1 MRVAFRHAKKGLD
14 ALGSIF
20 GWVYERCDAHI
31 FRRRVR
37 PFLVQSGMIS
47 DMELSDHFLFEDGLG
62 TEVCHLCRAGFRA
75 QSAVLA
81 FLDTLFGFEE
91 RHAGSTLSS
100 AQEAEAFH
108 TKVAGPT
115 LNPGDIHLNRWT
127 DLPSSHTRF
136 IEDFYTF
143 VSSSRPYNYS
153 LTLAYD
159 SCISS
164 ITTVLDKQNQLASNY
179 AMDGSL
185 GTAPLDLCP
194 ESKTAVK
201 KASPRS
207 EQWQSHPQRLASD
220 SLIPFLK
227 RASAAT
233 REPIIQIEWLH
244 RRSDE

>member
-1 MRVAFRHAKKGLD
+1 MGLAFMVAVEATGAPLIPLFLSAASAARMDEEAAVRVAFRHAKKGLD

-20 GWVYERCDAHI
+20 GSVYEGCDTHI

-37 PFLVQSGMIS
+37 PFLVQSEVIS
-47 DMELSDHFLFEDGLG
+47 DIELSDNFLFEDGLG

-75 QSAVLA
+75 QPAVLA

-91 RHAGSTLSS
+91 RHAGSILSS

-136 IEDFYTF
+136 LEDVKSSTDFYTF

-164 ITTVLDKQNQLASNY
+164 ITTVLDKKKSISVQLCFGWILRNCS
-179 AMDGSL
+179 
-185 GTAPLDLCP
+185 TRPL
-194 ESKTAVK
+194 
-201 KASPRS
+201 PR
-207 EQWQSHPQRLASD
+207 
-220 SLIPFLK
+220 K
-227 RASAAT
+227 
-233 REPIIQIEWLH
+233 
-244 RRSDE
+244 

>member
-1 MRVAFRHAKKGLD
+1 MVAAEATGAPLIPLFLSAASAARMDEEAAVIVAFRHVTKGLD
-14 ALGSIF
+14 ALVSIF
-20 GWVYERCDAHI
+20 GSVYERCDAHI

-37 PFLVQSGMIS
+37 PFLVQSEVLS

-75 QSAVLA
+75 QPAVLA

-100 AQEAEAFH
+100 AQEVEAFH

-127 DLPSSHTRF
+127 DLPSSQTRF
-136 IEDFYTF
+136 LEDVKSSTDFYTF

-179 AMDGSL
+179 ALDGSL

-201 KASPRS
+201 KANPRS
-207 EQWQSHPQRLASD
+207 EQ
-220 SLIPFLK
+220 
-227 RASAAT
+227 
-233 REPIIQIEWLH
+233 
-244 RRSDE
+244 